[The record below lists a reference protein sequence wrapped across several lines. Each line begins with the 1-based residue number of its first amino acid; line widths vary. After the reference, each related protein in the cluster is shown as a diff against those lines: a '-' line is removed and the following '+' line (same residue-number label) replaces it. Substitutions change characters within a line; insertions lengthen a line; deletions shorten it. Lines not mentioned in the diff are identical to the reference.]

1 MESAGQD
8 GLSTP
13 TRGTCINL
21 AWPSLWRIAIV
32 GLENAGKSTLLRVF
46 SRDLDIPVV
55 PADATSPRPDAE
67 ALSEGISTIVAVD
80 VGGGRVPDPK
90 LWTEDISDI
99 RAIIFMVDAHDAER
113 LDEAAKELHALSAAE
128 GLEGVPIVV
137 LGNKIDRPG
146 ASM

>member
-1 MESAGQD
+1 V
-8 GLSTP
+8 
-13 TRGTCINL
+13 TRINL

-67 ALSEGISTIVAVD
+67 VLSEGTSTIVAVN
-80 VGGGRVPDPK
+80 VGSGRVPDPE
-90 LWTEDISDI
+90 LWTEDIGNI
-99 RAIIFMVDAHDAER
+99 RAINFMVDAHDAER

-128 GLEGVPIVV
+128 GLEGVPFVV